1 MNENTLLSLITGGKY
16 QTSADLPPLIS
27 GEQVPLRETAH
38 SLMDDLIRKQD
49 EYESEV
55 LIPVRE
61 GAKTIFGSPAK
72 DFTRGDLN
80 NLVMGLIGPGQGAKS
95 IVQGSDRWVNLMRDL
110 RLSNVLSPSQYKSL
124 SKYLSRGTSSSA
136 KYKDAPHRELEDI
149 LKETDMSRPIPPE
162 LFPNRVRKLQ
172 SSKLTGKSEEAEKVL
187 NEKLLEGFEEMD
199 RMSKKGLI
207 GYMGQKKED
216 EIGQWARTLLE
227 YLK

>member
-1 MNENTLLSLITGGKY
+1 MNENTLLSLLTGGKY
-16 QTSADLPPLIS
+16 QPSADLPTF
-27 GEQVPLRETAH
+27 RETAH
-38 SLMDDLIRKQD
+38 SFMDDLMKKQD
-49 EYESEV
+49 AEMSEV
-55 LIPVRE
+55 LYPA
-61 GAKTIFGSPAK
+61 GKNIFGQTTEPV
-72 DFTRGDLN
+72 TQEDLLS
-80 NLVMGLIGPGQGAKS
+80 LVMGTLGPGQGAKS

-216 EIGQWARTLLE
+216 EIGQWAKTLLE

>member
-1 MNENTLLSLITGGKY
+1 MNENTLLSLLTGGKY
-16 QTSADLPPLIS
+16 QTSADLPTF
-27 GEQVPLRETAH
+27 RETAH
-38 SLMDDLIRKQD
+38 SFMDDLMKKQD
-49 EYESEV
+49 AEMSEV
-55 LIPVRE
+55 LYPA
-61 GAKTIFGSPAK
+61 GKNIFGQTTEPV
-72 DFTRGDLN
+72 TQEDLLS
-80 NLVMGLIGPGQGAKS
+80 LVMGTLGPGQGAKS

-110 RLSNVLSPSQYKSL
+110 RLSNVLSPYQYKSL

-216 EIGQWARTLLE
+216 EIGQWAKTLLE

>member
-1 MNENTLLSLITGGKY
+1 MNENTLLSLLTGGKY
-16 QTSADLPPLIS
+16 QTSADLPTF
-27 GEQVPLRETAH
+27 RETAH
-38 SLMDDLIRKQD
+38 SFMDDLMQKQD
-49 EYESEV
+49 AEMSEV
-55 LIPVRE
+55 LYPA
-61 GAKTIFGSPAK
+61 GKNIFGQTTEPV
-72 DFTRGDLN
+72 TQEDLLS
-80 NLVMGLIGPGQGAKS
+80 LVMGTLGPGQGAKS

>member
-1 MNENTLLSLITGGKY
+1 MKENTLLSLLTGGKY
-16 QTSADLPPLIS
+16 QTSADLPTF
-27 GEQVPLRETAH
+27 RETAH
-38 SLMDDLIRKQD
+38 SFMDDLMKKQD
-49 EYESEV
+49 AEMSEV
-55 LIPVRE
+55 LYPA
-61 GAKTIFGSPAK
+61 GKNIFGQTTEPV
-72 DFTRGDLN
+72 TQEDLLS
-80 NLVMGLIGPGQGAKS
+80 LVMGTLGPGQGAKS
-95 IVQGSDRWVNLMRDL
+95 IAQGSDRWVNLMRDL

-216 EIGQWARTLLE
+216 EIGQWAKTLLE

>member
-1 MNENTLLSLITGGKY
+1 MNENTLLSLLTGGKY
-16 QTSADLPPLIS
+16 QTSADLPTF
-27 GEQVPLRETAH
+27 RETAH
-38 SLMDDLIRKQD
+38 SFMDDLMKKQD
-49 EYESEV
+49 AEMSEV
-55 LIPVRE
+55 LYPA
-61 GAKTIFGSPAK
+61 GKNIFGQTTEPV
-72 DFTRGDLN
+72 TQEDLLS
-80 NLVMGLIGPGQGAKS
+80 LVMGTLGPGQGAKS

-216 EIGQWARTLLE
+216 EIGQWAKTLLE

>member
-16 QTSADLPPLIS
+16 QTSTDLPPLIS

-80 NLVMGLIGPGQGAKS
+80 NLVMGLIGPGQGARLIPSLTKDYTKHKS
-95 IVQGSDRWVNLMRDL
+95 GRAILDDMINQVKNR
-110 RLSNVLSPSQYKSL
+110 
-124 SKYLSRGTSSSA
+124 
-136 KYKDAPHRELEDI
+136 REE
-149 LKETDMSRPIPPE
+149 
-162 LFPNRVRKLQ
+162 
-172 SSKLTGKSEEAEKVL
+172 
-187 NEKLLEGFEEMD
+187 
-199 RMSKKGLI
+199 
-207 GYMGQKKED
+207 
-216 EIGQWARTLLE
+216 LLE
-227 YLK
+227 YESIVSNKRNPLIIRAHPSDRKKMWEQDRVDRIKLQLYEKALEQYKVLGAARTGTQDFIPKMLRQLREKGWE

>member
-16 QTSADLPPLIS
+16 QTSADLPTF
-27 GEQVPLRETAH
+27 RETAH
-38 SLMDDLIRKQD
+38 SFMDDLMQKQD
-49 EYESEV
+49 AEMSEV
-55 LIPVRE
+55 LYPA
-61 GAKTIFGSPAK
+61 GKNIFGQTTEPV
-72 DFTRGDLN
+72 TQEDLLS
-80 NLVMGLIGPGQGAKS
+80 LVMGTLGPGQGAKS

>member
-16 QTSADLPPLIS
+16 QTSADLPTF
-27 GEQVPLRETAH
+27 RETAH
-38 SLMDDLIRKQD
+38 SFMDDLMQKQD
-49 EYESEV
+49 AEMSEV
-55 LIPVRE
+55 LYPA
-61 GAKTIFGSPAK
+61 GKNIFGQP
-72 DFTRGDLN
+72 TEPVTQEDLLS
-80 NLVMGLIGPGQGAKS
+80 LVMGTLGPGQGAKS

>member
-1 MNENTLLSLITGGKY
+1 MNENTLLSLLTGGKY
-16 QTSADLPPLIS
+16 QTSADLPTF
-27 GEQVPLRETAH
+27 RETAH
-38 SLMDDLIRKQD
+38 SFMDDLMQKQD
-49 EYESEV
+49 AEMSEV
-55 LIPVRE
+55 LYPA
-61 GAKTIFGSPAK
+61 GKNIFGQTTEPV
-72 DFTRGDLN
+72 TQEDLLS
-80 NLVMGLIGPGQGAKS
+80 LVMGTLGPGQGAKS
-95 IVQGSDRWVNLMRDL
+95 IVQGSDRWVNLMIDL